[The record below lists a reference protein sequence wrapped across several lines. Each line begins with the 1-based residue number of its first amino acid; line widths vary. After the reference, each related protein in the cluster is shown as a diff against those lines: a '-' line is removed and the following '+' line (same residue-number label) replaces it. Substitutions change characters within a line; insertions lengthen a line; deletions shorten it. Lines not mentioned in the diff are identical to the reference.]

1 MGAHRDVSAG
11 EAGFS
16 LLEVVIALAVLLLVL
31 GPVSSLVS
39 TALTTSGNSRQ
50 EEVATDIASSEL
62 DTTVDTPVV
71 SLLSKTGFT
80 SLGTV
85 NEGPVTYTAELDVQA
100 GTACDAPQ
108 AGEPNE
114 LTLQVWVTWAK
125 VSPSADW
132 WGPSTATNKIVSES
146 TYAPVPASALNSS
159 DGSILL
165 TVTDPSGAGIGDLT
179 VTATLGNT
187 TKTTTTSSLGCA
199 FFANLAPGTWT
210 ISTSVPGDV
219 DTGENSSSSES
230 VAVTAGNS
238 TTAQPIE
245 LSPPAT
251 VSSAYADSEVSG
263 YSGWVTPSVCTSWS
277 GSTCSSTS
285 SLSSAMPL
293 SFYNPSL
300 TENNALGDATTPDP
314 YAALAPASVF
324 PFSTTPSYNVV
335 SGDCGPDSDPDGSST
350 DGVAVNLTPG
360 SSTTANFTIP
370 GIEVVATLNG
380 TAEDGA
386 AITATPSTIS
396 GGTDSHCPTPS
407 GGPAMPTT
415 YLGQTSCSSSCVTSY
430 ETPPAGPT
438 AGAVLV
444 ALDVHI
450 PSASRGT
457 QHWSAR
463 RAGLRRSGKGSQVH
477 HAVLTYSGG
486 STTTSTTVS
495 SSPTSPVYGQSVPFT
510 ATVEAGSQNVSNG
523 TVTFTY
529 GSTTLCSAVSLSNGT
544 ATCATSALPV
554 GSDSVTATYSGSQGR
569 NNYAGSSGTT
579 TETVSQDSTNTTL
592 SASPSSSLAGNPV
605 TFTATVA
612 PASPG
617 AGTPTGTV
625 TYEYGATVLCTET
638 MSSGQVPSCTTS
650 SLPTGVDT
658 VTASYSGDGNFVA
671 SSGSFSEGVAA
682 ATYFLLSGIPYG
694 TWELTCTYGSYSSTT
709 SGTAVVVQVTQSGGQ
724 WQIAVYNNGNQVGS
738 VITASNFGPVQVPL

>member
-1 MGAHRDVSAG
+1 MGAHRCVSAG

-114 LTLQVWVTWAK
+114 LALQVWVTWAK
-125 VSPSADW
+125 VSPSASW

-165 TVTDPSGAGIGDLT
+165 TVTNPSGAGMGDLT

-199 FFANLAPGTWT
+199 FFANLAPGTWI

-230 VAVTAGNS
+230 VAVTAGS
-238 TTAQPIE
+238 SSTAQPIE

-251 VSSAYADSEVSG
+251 VNSSYADSEVSG
-263 YSGWVTPSVCTSWS
+263 YSGWVTPTF
-277 GSTCSSTS
+277 
-285 SLSSAMPL
+285 SSAMPL

-314 YAALAPASVF
+314 YAALPPASVF

-350 DGVAVNLTPG
+350 DGVAVNLTAG
-360 SSTTANFTIP
+360 SSTTANFTLP

-386 AITATPSTIS
+386 TITATPSTTS
-396 GGTDSHCPTPS
+396 GGTDSRCPTPS
-407 GGPAMPTT
+407 GGPAMPTVD
-415 YLGQTSCSSSCVTSY
+415 LGQTSCSSSCVTSY
-430 ETPPAGPT
+430 ETPPAGPM

-444 ALDVHI
+444 ALDVHV

-457 QHWSAR
+457 QHWGAR
-463 RAGLRRSGKGSQVH
+463 RAGLHRGGNGSQVH

-486 STTTSTTVS
+486 STSTSTTVS
-495 SSPTSPVYGQSVPFT
+495 SSPTSSVYGQSVTFT

-544 ATCATSALPV
+544 ATCATSALPL

-569 NNYAGSSGTT
+569 SNYAGSSGST
-579 TETVSQDSTNTTL
+579 TESVSQDSTITTL

-605 TFTATVA
+605 TFTAYVS
-612 PASPG
+612 PSSPG

-638 MSSGQVPSCTTS
+638 LSSGQVPGCTTS

-658 VTASYSGDGNFVA
+658 VTASYSGDGNFVT
-671 SSGSFSEGVAA
+671 SSGSVSEGVAA

-694 TWELTCTYGSYSSTT
+694 TWELTGTYGSYSSTT
-709 SGTAVVVQVTQSGGQ
+709 SGTTVVVQVTQADGQ